1 MESVFLFFLVRIIF
15 EEDYFGSNISIE
27 MTIRKILNR
36 IIKEITKETIFDY
49 SMDV

>member
-1 MESVFLFFLVRIIF
+1 MESIFLFFLVRIIF
-15 EEDYFGSNISIE
+15 EEDYLGSNISIE

-36 IIKEITKETIFDY
+36 IIKEITKGTIFDY